1 MNNLYQEMMKSQSG
15 NLLNKLPNNVQ
26 MMIKMFKGMNN
37 PQALIQQAL
46 NNNPQLKSVLD
57 AANGDPE
64 KAFRDMAK
72 KMNVNPDEI
81 INMLK

>member
-1 MNNLYQEMMKSQSG
+1 MKSQSG
-15 NLLNKLPNNVQ
+15 NLINRLPNNIQ

-37 PQALIQQAL
+37 PQTLIQQAL

>member
-1 MNNLYQEMMKSQSG
+1 MKNQSG
-15 NLLNKLPNNVQ
+15 NLLNRLPNNVQ
-26 MMIKMFKGMNN
+26 MMVKMFKGMKN
-37 PQALIQQAL
+37 PQALIEQAL

-72 KMNVNPDEI
+72 KMNINPDEV

>member
-1 MNNLYQEMMKSQSG
+1 MKSQSG